1 MRETRASGIR
11 IGFRFSLAII
21 ILFLL
26 SLLSPYKL
34 LLCHNIN
41 CRMVKRTNEADYVN
55 VIKDGGCYSYVGRIG
70 GSQKLSL
77 DRGCLYSVG
86 TAVHEFM
93 HAIGTK

>member
-11 IGFRFSLAII
+11 IGFRFSLAI
-21 ILFLL
+21 FLS

-55 VIKDGGCYSYVGRIG
+55 IIKDGGCYSYVGRIG

-93 HAIGTK
+93 HAIGKK

>member
-1 MRETRASGIR
+1 MFIV
-11 IGFRFSLAII
+11 II
-21 ILFLL
+21 I
-26 SLLSPYKL
+26 
-34 LLCHNIN
+34 HIIVNIIN
-41 CRMVKRTNEADYVN
+41 NRMVPRTSQVDYVT

>member
-1 MRETRASGIR
+1 MHQVIELDLDFHLQS
-11 IGFRFSLAII
+11 F
-21 ILFLL
+21 
-26 SLLSPYKL
+26 YYHCYHHKKL